1 MRYFRPLFHMHSQT
15 KSAETDWLSLA
26 IYYGLYSM
34 HNYSTNSFDMHLFVH
49 THFIECFFYNIADI
63 FPTYSHFGILFALNY
78 LFALI
83 LSVVKV
89 TLQVK
94 WCNKMVISIVLDLR
108 NADQV
113 DKLLTNMS
121 VYFSHRLKKIC
132 YHHIYSK
139 QKIWSRHA
147 FHHWQRNQW

>member
-1 MRYFRPLFHMHSQT
+1 MIWP
-15 KSAETDWLSLA
+15 
-26 IYYGLYSM
+26 YSM

-83 LSVVKV
+83 LSAVKV

-108 NADQV
+108 NADQSRLIADEYV
-113 DKLLTNMS
+113 SLLFSSFKENLVSSHLFKAENMES
-121 VYFSHRLKKIC
+121 ACISPLTTKPMIR
-132 YHHIYSK
+132 
-139 QKIWSRHA
+139 
-147 FHHWQRNQW
+147 